1 MGVAD
6 LFLTTVGRRPDGL
19 WAAPGRVTV
28 IGEHTDHSGGLV
40 LPIALEQR
48 VVAAVGRRDDGQLV
62 ARSAQ
67 RPHEPFAQAL
77 DQLTPGTA
85 AGWGGYVAGVAWAL
99 REARHDIG
107 GVDIVVDGD
116 VPGGAG
122 LSSSAALECATAL
135 GLNDLFDL
143 GLGRVDLAHL
153 TRRAEN
159 EFVGVP
165 CGILDQSASLLA
177 TERHALL
184 LDTRSLAYEQIPF
197 DLSAAG
203 LALLLIDTRSRH
215 ALVDGRYAV
224 RQDACRRAAQVLGV
238 PALRDATLDG
248 VLRLSDPLLRRRARH
263 VVTENARVTEAAG
276 LLRGGA
282 IHRIGPL
289 LTASHASLR
298 DDFEVTVPE
307 LDVAVEV
314 ALAAGAHGARMVG
327 GGFGGCVLV
336 LVDAQAAPSVAA
348 AVAAA
353 FAQHGFG
360 RPLHFL
366 AVPSEGAGRIG

>member
-1 MGVAD
+1 MGAAD
-6 LFLTTVGRRPDGL
+6 LFLTSVGRRPDGL

-28 IGEHTDHSGGLV
+28 IGEHTDHSDGFV
-40 LPIALEQR
+40 LPIALAQR
-48 VVAAVGRRDDGQLV
+48 VVVAAGRRGDGQLV

-67 RPHEPFAQAL
+67 QPHEPYARAL
-77 DQLTPGTA
+77 EQLAPGAA
-85 AGWGGYVAGVAWAL
+85 AGWSGYVAGVAWAL
-99 REARHDIG
+99 REAGHDIG
-107 GVDIVVDGD
+107 GVDIVVDSD
-116 VPGGAG
+116 VPVGAG

-135 GLNDLFDL
+135 ALNDLFGL
-143 GLGRVDLAHL
+143 GLGRMELAHL
-153 TRRAEN
+153 GRQAEN

-197 DLSAAG
+197 DPAAAG

-215 ALVDGRYAV
+215 ALVDGRYAA

-248 VLRLSDPLLRRRARH
+248 VLRLGDPLLRRRARH

-276 LLRGGA
+276 LLRRGA
-282 IHRIGPL
+282 VHRIGPL

-314 ALAAGAHGARMVG
+314 ALASGAHGARMVG

-353 FAQHGFG
+353 FARRGFR
-360 RPLHFL
+360 RPLPLH
-366 AVPSEGAGRIG
+366 AVPSGGAARIR